1 MTHDEFLH
9 AYREGALQVN
19 VDRVAAARL
28 VSARLMLPFVLLPFL
43 GLAVALALT
52 GYLIAGIA
60 IFVAALALR
69 FAIRRSSH
77 GFVLSRL
84 LQDPAFF
91 EEMVARRIVTLTRPV
106 EKNGVGR

>member
-1 MTHDEFLH
+1 VTHDEFLH
-9 AYREGALQVN
+9 AYREGTLQVN
-19 VDRVAAARL
+19 VDRAAAARL
-28 VSARLMLPFVLLPFL
+28 VSARLMLPFVLLPVL

-52 GYLIAGIA
+52 GHLITGIA

-77 GFVLSRL
+77 GFVLSRS

-91 EEMVARRIVTLTRPV
+91 DEMVARGIVSLTRRD
-106 EKNGVGR
+106 EKNGVRP